1 MPMKLKIDDQGHAV
15 IENGMPVY
23 IHDDGRESPFD
34 ANATVAKITQLNA
47 EAKTHRVA
55 KEEALEQ
62 LKVFEGLDPAAARKA
77 LETFQNLDSKQ
88 LIDAG
93 EVQRVKDEAK
103 TAFQQQLEQVEAK
116 YKPVVEERD
125 GLADKLTDMTI
136 GYAFSGS
143 KFIADNLAVP
153 APMVRATFGSHF
165 KVEDGRVV
173 GYDANG
179 QRIFSR
185 QNPGEIADLDEAL
198 STIVASY
205 PFRDQIVKGSGAS
218 GGGAGGSGGAGGAKT
233 ANRQQF
239 EGMDPNAQRAFL
251 KDGGKVTD

>member
-1 MPMKLKIDDQGHAV
+1 MKLKLDEQGHAV
-15 IENGMPVY
+15 IQDGMPVY
-23 IHDDGRESPFD
+23 THEDGQDRPFD
-34 ANATVAKITQLNA
+34 AASTVKTITRLNG
-47 EAKTHRVA
+47 EAKQHREA
-55 KEEALEQ
+55 KEQALEQ
-62 LKVFEGLDPAAARKA
+62 LKAFEGLDPAAARKA
-77 LETFQNLDSKQ
+77 LETVGNLDSKQ

-93 EVQRVKDEAK
+93 EVERVKAEAK
-103 TAFQQQLEQVEAK
+103 TAFQQQLEQLEAK

-125 GLADKLTDMTI
+125 GLAAKLTDMTI
-136 GYAFSGS
+136 GYAFNGS
-143 KFIADNLAVP
+143 KFIAENLAVP
-153 APMVRATFGSHF
+153 APMVRATFGNHF

-218 GGGAGGSGGAGGAKT
+218 GGGAGGSGGAGGAKST
-233 ANRQQF
+233 NRAQF
-239 EGMDPNAQRAFL
+239 EGMSPVAKATFI
-251 KDGGKVTD
+251 KEGGKVVD